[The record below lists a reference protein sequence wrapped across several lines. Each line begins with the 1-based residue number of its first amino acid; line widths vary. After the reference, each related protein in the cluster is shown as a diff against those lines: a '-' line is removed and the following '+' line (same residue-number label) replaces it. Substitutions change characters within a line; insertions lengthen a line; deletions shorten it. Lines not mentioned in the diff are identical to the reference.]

1 MESFETTN
9 SIFANKIEQN
19 VKYTCSQLNSSIP
32 THYSQKMNTFRNN
45 QYTITTSLNERS
57 AIYIKIA
64 NNISYMCYEGNFDS
78 AAFKLPFELSNIYE
92 LVNKCF
98 AGMDGKTT
106 ESSDGEGE
114 GEDDDESD
122 REEEDA
128 KYSGL
133 EEGGIQVFSRED
145 PSGLR
150 RENAPVYR
158 STRRGE
164 SYRVTTKL
172 DNGILQLL
180 FHCVVGGFLTVKFD
194 LRLREKLMSNDTQLS
209 INFQRVEQNQTK
221 ALERIDTV
229 ASQMTEFAKRMKEME
244 RRLEAL
250 GHADICFTQ
259 PPSGQPTYI
268 LSYPIDSKVISIND
282 GGNHIN
288 QSSFE
293 KIKYFYQLTEL
304 TLNNCQWQNANSSV
318 SSTTVCKL
326 LVNNSPTFSDISFI
340 KNFPEL
346 EDLEMRGVTVGTSI
360 VTTLRSIK
368 HKIKKLTFSQCGGI
382 NQTEMQTYC
391 TQKGI
396 TLNLS

>member
-1 MESFETTN
+1 
-9 SIFANKIEQN
+9 
-19 VKYTCSQLNSSIP
+19 
-32 THYSQKMNTFRNN
+32 MNTFKND

-78 AAFKLPFELSNIYE
+78 AAFKLPFELDAIYE

-98 AGMDGKTT
+98 AEK
-106 ESSDGEGE
+106 
-114 GEDDDESD
+114 SD

-128 KYSGL
+128 PS
-133 EEGGIQVFSRED
+133 SR
-145 PSGLR
+145 SI
-150 RENAPVYR
+150 R
-158 STRRGE
+158 SGE

-180 FHCVVGGFLTVKFD
+180 FHCVLGGFLTVKFD

-229 ASQMTEFAKRMKEME
+229 ASQMVEFAKKMKEME

-250 GHADICFTQ
+250 GHADICFLK
-259 PPSGQPTYI
+259 PPSNRVENLY
-268 LSYPIDSKVISIND
+268 SFPIHSKKLDVNANVSIQNGIS
-282 GGNHIN
+282 
-288 QSSFE
+288 QESFE
-293 KIKYFYQLTEL
+293 KIKHFYQLEEL
-304 TLNNCQWQNANSSV
+304 ILSNCKWYSPNTVISNA
-318 SSTTVCKL
+318 TVKKL
-326 LVNNSPTFSDISFI
+326 SINGSEPFSDISFI

-346 EDLEMRGVTVGTSI
+346 EELEMRGFAVDGSI

-368 HKIKKLTFSQCGGI
+368 HKIRKLTFQSISGI

-391 TQKGI
+391 TQNNI
-396 TLNLS
+396 VLNLS